1 MGLESAQEQRQ
12 QQLGRCY
19 YNSTCQR
26 KGGGERR
33 RRQAAATAISSRSCC
48 CCCCSLRRLVATR
61 IHRQS
66 LWLWQRA
73 LMTCRTTTHRVARTP
88 IRRCRLI
95 CAILQ
100 LAPMLPCCKNSTA
113 GSAAISPPL
122 KHKDPLELKD
132 CPSRLLFQPSFF
144 GALPSRRPFLQ
155 PSTIS
160 HCVLCNLLPSPHMP
174 YSTPPLSLIAHG
186 QWPSSQARCTRHL
199 SPVVCQL
206 PLCSDRSRPR
216 DVPADVWARLSG
228 TLDRGQE
235 SLP

>member
-1 MGLESAQEQRQ
+1 MGLESAQKQRQ

-33 RRQAAATAISSRSCC
+33 RRQAAATAMSSRSCC

-100 LAPMLPCCKNSTA
+100 PAQMLPCCKNSSA
-113 GSAAISPPL
+113 GPAAISPPL

-132 CPSRLLFQPSFF
+132 RPSRLLFQPSFF

-174 YSTPPLSLIAHG
+174 YSTPPF
-186 QWPSSQARCTRHL
+186 P
-199 SPVVCQL
+199 P
-206 PLCSDRSRPR
+206 
-216 DVPADVWARLSG
+216 
-228 TLDRGQE
+228 
-235 SLP
+235 